1 MTTTTDSAGAASS
14 AGRTGSTSST
24 GSAAPTVRRLAR
36 APRPAPT
43 AGQTLSTG
51 EVTSA
56 AGAGAALRDAVVRV
70 LGGPDGMAA
79 MELVRAARER
89 GEEPDPRPL
98 YRLLGAERLLA
109 ASWPRA
115 CGGLGVPP
123 LAAAEVVEALIT
135 AGVPDTLHTLSVQIC
150 GNFLLRAGTH
160 AQRATVLPALAAGTR
175 FCTVL
180 YSEPDVGSD
189 LAALATR
196 AERTAGGGWRVTGRK
211 VYSVKTR
218 YADLGLVAARTAGT
232 ASRYQGI
239 TLFLV
244 PLDAPGVTVGELPSI
259 ADEDFADVRLSDVDV
274 PAGAVV
280 GPVGGAW
287 PLITEALALERTGVD
302 YVAKSHTWLTTWARQ
317 VPSPIR
323 RSVPAEG
330 GGPADHSGLA
340 ERSGSVDRAVRSG
353 PAWRAV
359 EAGRLVV
366 RTEAARALATRCVA
380 ALGAGALDPVQA
392 AATKLWCSE
401 TAAAVAWWT
410 TEQAAPDDPTG
421 RLEPAYREAPGL
433 TLSAGTSEMMLELVA
448 GSGLPAPDSD
458 PAGTDEPLARQ
469 LRSAVRSIAAAYD
482 DRDPHTAWWPELAK
496 LGLFRLAV
504 PANQGG
510 LPLGAAALTLACEEL
525 GRELHDAHLLD
536 TLTTLDAMT
545 AAETTK
551 HVEAAAPTTDS
562 PSRRPSRAA
571 GRLVPDA
578 ATAGGWR
585 SAVVTAGAD
594 VPSDVDAW
602 LLARQGEDGPV
613 LWLGVPDRPVGE
625 AEELCRGLAAERV
638 LAAARLRRAAWLS
651 GLAVGA
657 VAHTVR
663 RARTR
668 RQFDRALIDN
678 QSVAFTL
685 ARLMV
690 RYEAVR
696 ALIAARAAAHDGSP
710 GDSGA
715 DLATGVLAEAGE
727 LALAASR
734 TAMQLHGAAGMT
746 VGSPVERHYRA
757 APRAVAADLPAP
769 ELFAR
774 AAATLWPGSQS

>member
-1 MTTTTDSAGAASS
+1 VTTTTGP
-14 AGRTGSTSST
+14 TGT
-24 GSAAPTVRRLAR
+24 TVPRLAR
-36 APRPAPT
+36 ASRPVATSDVGETPADPA
-43 AGQTLSTG
+43 AGR
-51 EVTSA
+51 TSA
-56 AGAGAALRDAVVRV
+56 DPAEGQAPAGVAVDASAGGSGPAGVAAVAVGEGEGAVLREGVARV
-70 LGGPDGMAA
+70 LGGAGGVAA
-79 MELVRAARER
+79 MEAVRAARER

-115 CGGLGVPP
+115 YGGLGAPP
-123 LAAAEVVEALIT
+123 LAAAGVVEALIT
-135 AGVPDTLHTLSVQIC
+135 AGVPDTLHTLSVQIS

-189 LAALATR
+189 LAALTTR
-196 AERTAGGGWRVTGRK
+196 AEPTGEGGWRLTGRK

-218 YADLGLVAARTAGT
+218 YADLGLVAARTADT

-244 PLDAPGVTVGELPSI
+244 PLDAPGVTVGALPSI
-259 ADEDFADVRLSDVDV
+259 ADEDFADVRLSGVDV

-302 YVAKSHTWLTTWARQ
+302 YVAKSRTWLTTWFHQ
-317 VPSPIR
+317 QPIAAPTD
-323 RSVPAEG
+323 RS
-330 GGPADHSGLA
+330 GPAD
-340 ERSGSVDRAVRSG
+340 RVG

-366 RTEAARALATRCVA
+366 RTEAARALAGRCLA
-380 ALGAGALDPVQA
+380 ALGAGTLDPVQA

-410 TEQAAPDDPTG
+410 TEQAGPAGATG
-421 RLEPAYREAPGL
+421 RLESAYREAPGL

-469 LRSAVRSIAAAYD
+469 LRAAVRSIATAYD
-482 DRDPHTAWWPELAK
+482 DRDPHTAWWSDLAT
-496 LGLFRLAV
+496 LGLFRLAL
-504 PANQGG
+504 PADRGG
-510 LPLGAAALTLACEEL
+510 LPLGTAALTLACEEL

-536 TLTTLDAMT
+536 TLTTLDALT
-545 AAETTK
+545 TNAGGGAVPSAAI
-551 HVEAAAPTTDS
+551 
-562 PSRRPSRAA
+562 
-571 GRLVPDA
+571 
-578 ATAGGWR
+578 AGGWR
-585 SAVVTAGAD
+585 AAVVTPDHTG
-594 VPSDVDAW
+594 PSDVDAW
-602 LLARQGEDGPV
+602 LVVRWEDDGPV
-613 LWLGVPDRPVGE
+613 LSLGAPGRPVD
-625 AEELCRGLAAERV
+625 AAAELCRGRVAERV
-638 LAAARLRRAAWLS
+638 LTAGRLRRAAWLS

-657 VAHTVR
+657 LAHTVR

-668 RQFDRALIDN
+668 QQFGRALNDN

-696 ALIAARAAAHDGSP
+696 ALIATRAAAHDAAP
-710 GDSGA
+710 GIARSGQDSA
-715 DLATGVLAEAGE
+715 LAAGVLAEAGE
-727 LALAASR
+727 LALAATR

-746 VGSPVERHYRA
+746 IGSPVERHYRT

-774 AAATLWPGSQS
+774 AAATLWPGSPS